1 MVGLLLVDVIYS
13 LGWSCARYVCF
24 VLIAY
29 YLSFSVVQ
37 RAAYFLSHAIYA
49 RMIDVQMIDAR
60 ISRVIVFQVIVISR
74 VISFVCS
81 SSCVFQTHVGL
92 VMRMALSFRR
102 LPVYNSATMVAD
114 TPVE

>member
-1 MVGLLLVDVIYS
+1 MRNLL
-13 LGWSCARYVCF
+13 
-24 VLIAY
+24 
-29 YLSFSVVQ
+29 
-37 RAAYFLSHAIYA
+37 LSHAIYA

-74 VISFVCS
+74 VISGRNGKVVRELINGNVPFVCS